1 MEHSIASRT
10 TGELFWFK
18 ELCHSHL
25 SVKLDF
31 LSNVQTNE
39 SERYDERVRTNER
52 TGELLNE

>member
-1 MEHSIASRT
+1 MASRT

-31 LSNVQTNE
+31 LSNFQTNE

-52 TGELLNE
+52 TGERE